1 MATFAT
7 VQAIMRTLPETE
19 EGISY
24 GTPSFRVRK
33 KFITRLREPNVLV
46 VRVEDLLLRDG
57 LIQAKP
63 SVYFITP
70 HYDDYPAVLVR
81 LSQISD
87 AELEDLLTDAWYA
100 VAPKRLARAFAEE
113 HAGDSST
120 A

>member
-7 VQAIMRTLPETE
+7 VQAILRTFPETE

-33 KFITRLREPNVLV
+33 KFISRLREPDVLV
-46 VRVEDLLLRDG
+46 VKVEDILLRDG
-57 LIQAKP
+57 LIQANP

-70 HYDDYPAVLVR
+70 HYEDYPAVLVR
-81 LSQISD
+81 LSKISD

-100 VAPKRLARAFAEE
+100 AAPKRLAKAFAEE
-113 HAGDSST
+113 QSVNPPST
-120 A
+120 